1 VVNFSLRV
9 IGFAPRQFNRW
20 ADEMLILSGPTAAGK
35 NTVGTLLARQRERC
49 AVVDFDL
56 VRAMFVQPHQ
66 PPWAGEEGKAQQLLG
81 VQQVCKLAEGFAEA
95 SWEVVI
101 LDVLS
106 EETVKLYRQL
116 LQPYEL
122 KIVQLLPEFSELN
135 RRFCERGVCL
145 TDEELAMVYGEQYR
159 YANYDLR
166 IDNTDVTPE
175 KVAEMLSPLL

>member
-1 VVNFSLRV
+1 M
-9 IGFAPRQFNRW
+9 I
-20 ADEMLILSGPTAAGK
+20 
-35 NTVGTLLARQRERC
+35 
-49 AVVDFDL
+49 DFDL

-81 VQQVCKLAEGFAEA
+81 VQQVCNLAEGFAEDG
-95 SWEVVI
+95 WEVVI

-116 LQPYEL
+116 LQLYEL

-145 TDEELAMVYGEQYR
+145 TDEELAMVYEEQCR
-159 YANYDLR
+159 YADYDLR
-166 IDNTDVTPE
+166 IDNTDVAPE
-175 KVAEMLSPLL
+175 KVVEMFSSLL

>member
-1 VVNFSLRV
+1 
-9 IGFAPRQFNRW
+9 
-20 ADEMLILSGPTAAGK
+20 MLI
-35 NTVGTLLARQRERC
+35 
-49 AVVDFDL
+49 DFDL

-81 VQQVCKLAEGFAEA
+81 VRQVCKLAEGFAEA
-95 SWEVVI
+95 GWEVVI
-101 LDVLS
+101 LDMLS

-116 LQPYEL
+116 LQPYEP

-145 TDEELAMVYGEQYR
+145 ADEELAMVYEEQYR

-166 IDNTDVTPE
+166 IDNTDVAPE
-175 KVAEMLSPLL
+175 KVIELLSPLL

>member
-1 VVNFSLRV
+1 
-9 IGFAPRQFNRW
+9 
-20 ADEMLILSGPTAAGK
+20 M
-35 NTVGTLLARQRERC
+35 
-49 AVVDFDL
+49 VDFDL

-95 SWEVVI
+95 RWEVVI